1 MVKPMRRTN
10 GWDFIP
16 KEQKAIIKD
25 SLKKIIDPTL
35 DRRDYLD
42 ILFSM
47 YNLYMGGTYKDSSKT
62 CGSCVKNVINTF
74 QRLVSEENGQ

>member
-47 YNLYMGGTYKDSSKT
+47 YNLYM
-62 CGSCVKNVINTF
+62 
-74 QRLVSEENGQ
+74 

>member
-1 MVKPMRRTN
+1 MVKPITKTI

-35 DRRDYLD
+35 DKRDYLD

-47 YNLYMGGTYKDSSKT
+47 YNLYMGGSYKDSSKT
-62 CGSCVKNVINTF
+62 CGSCVSNVINTF
-74 QRLVSEENGQ
+74 QKFVNKENG